1 MPGPLFTAGETVELR
16 PIEEEDV
23 PFLQELVNDPQ
34 VREGLGTYEPINEA
48 AEQEWFES
56 ISEDDDV
63 HLLICTDDDPV
74 GSIGL
79 HMKHD
84 AWGNAEVGYSLVPS
98 AWGNGYA
105 TDALQEVCRWA
116 FEERRLNKIT
126 ARAYE
131 TNPASNRVLQ
141 KVGFE
146 QEGTFRDEA
155 YVKGQFVDIYRYGLL
170 ADEFE
175 R

>member
-1 MPGPLFTAGETVELR
+1 MPGPLFAAGERVELR
-16 PIEEEDV
+16 PIEEADV
-23 PFLQELVNDPQ
+23 PFLQELVNDPR
-34 VREGLGTYEPINEA
+34 VREGIEAYEPVNEA
-48 AEQEWFES
+48 EEREWFES
-56 ISEDDDV
+56 ITEDDDV
-63 HLLICTDDDPV
+63 HLLVCADGDPV

-79 HMKHD
+79 HLKHD
-84 AWGNAEVGYSLVPS
+84 AWGNAEVGYSVVPD

-105 TDALQEVCRWA
+105 TDALTELCLWA
-116 FEERRLNKIT
+116 FEKRRLNKVT

-131 TNPASNRVLQ
+131 TNPASNRVLR

-155 YVKGQFVDIYRYGLL
+155 YVEGEFVNIHRYGLL

-175 R
+175 S